1 KMLLTE
7 RDRPLFCEND
17 NAIYGLLLTEKFTVS
32 GPTHPITATTGSS
45 VVLDCKCSISL
56 SPEGVDIRWF
66 KTRFDSPVYL
76 YRRGRHNLEE
86 QDESYRQRAQLSIEG
101 LKEGIVS
108 LRLADVRVTDNGTYT
123 CFVDY
128 AGSYEDTNIQLQVQG
143 QSCSRRDNTCNSCV
157 SAELLQ
163 CESSGWFPA
172 PYVVWTD
179 AQGQNLTSVSI
190 TTVREDSEG
199 LFSIES
205 QIDIKICVW
214 FVLHINK
221 TENEFRRKKSSFCL
235 LVTFSENQ

>member
-1 KMLLTE
+1 MRYKILIQILW
-7 RDRPLFCEND
+7 PVFGFAL
-17 NAIYGLLLTEKFTVS
+17 AEKFTVS

-128 AGSYEDTNIQLQVQG
+128 AGSYEDTNIQLQVQAFG
-143 QSCSRRDNTCNSCV
+143 SQPWV
-157 SAELLQ
+157 HIKELYGGIRLQ

-205 QIDIKICVW
+205 QIDIKSST
-214 FVLHINK
+214 K
-221 TENEFRRKKSSFCL
+221 TIRCL
-235 LVTFSENQ
+235 IHTAHNQQETKLQISGQ